1 MNKARRLTALA
12 LVTTS
17 LAACGG
23 GDDPTDPDNPLAGG
37 ILATFTVEGETFRV
51 WTDNVIAISDILA
64 LQAGIGQATI
74 PNSTLQRGPGIGD
87 HNGPYSW
94 HMDPTDLEMA
104 ELTIEVCSAVP
115 SFVEANVDEW
125 VDVVG
130 RYCPWSAVLEGVED
144 FR

>member
-1 MNKARRLTALA
+1 MNKATHLTAIVFAVLS
-12 LVTTS
+12 V
-17 LAACGG
+17 AACGG
-23 GDDPTDPDNPLAGG
+23 DDDPTDPDNPLAGG
-37 ILATFTVEGETFRV
+37 IVATFTVEGEAFRV

-64 LQAGIGQATI
+64 LQAGIGDATI
-74 PNSTLQRGPGIGD
+74 PNSTLRRGPGIGD
-87 HNGPYSW
+87 HNAPYGW

-104 ELTIEVCSAVP
+104 ELTIEVCSALP

-130 RYCPWSAVLEGVED
+130 QYCPWSAVLEGVED